1 VSQRKPKDNQEQ
13 ANMATGSKANDG
25 RTNAAEG
32 GAGRPSGDPTL
43 AGARWRGRNI
53 APDMA
58 DTSKSNVARF
68 TTGLRRIG
76 QRGATSKTY
85 AGWHEFAKAA
95 TPYALFR
102 TDGDAALF
110 AAAPALFEA
119 TVEDDALA
127 VAIEATLRSV
137 AVPSGCPEVSRAF
150 ADIRGMLQATTA
162 KRRSALAQA
171 RGEA

>member
-1 VSQRKPKDNQEQ
+1 
-13 ANMATGSKANDG
+13 
-25 RTNAAEG
+25 
-32 GAGRPSGDPTL
+32 
-43 AGARWRGRNI
+43 
-53 APDMA
+53 MA
-58 DTSKSNVARF
+58 DSKSNAARF
-68 TTGLRRIG
+68 TAGKTLVLASMYGGPWCYYATGID
-76 QRGATSKTY
+76 ADE
-85 AGWHEFAKAA
+85 AGWHRKRVENA
-95 TPYALFR
+95 TG
-102 TDGDAALF
+102 GDCEVRLVPFVQA
-110 AAAPALFEA
+110 AAAPALYEA